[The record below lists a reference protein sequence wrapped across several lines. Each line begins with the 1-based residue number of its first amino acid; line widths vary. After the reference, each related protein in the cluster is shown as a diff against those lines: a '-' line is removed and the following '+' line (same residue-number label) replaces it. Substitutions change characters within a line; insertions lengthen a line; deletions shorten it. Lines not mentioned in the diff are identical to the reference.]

1 MLQSKLLIIINIF
14 DLKQQGLSFFFNF
27 ENSKWNKLM
36 KNLYSY
42 LFLFLLFLPTNL
54 HADRQTDEVLRKLDK
69 SLAQRNQYEQQH
81 LKRINSL
88 KETMDYVKAHGRQF
102 EQLYDLF
109 QEYKSY
115 CYDSARNYAY
125 ACLEVAELEKDQH
138 RIVQAKNAIAF
149 SLISAGILSEALE
162 VMKSIDRRKLTGE
175 LLNGYYDNYSKLWR
189 SMADYVREE
198 PYYTKYITQS
208 NAYLDSLKEITPE
221 NTALWWSL
229 TGSHQMRDHQF
240 QDALQSFEKVLKLCG
255 DDNRQR
261 AMTTAEMAWAYVFL
275 NDEDKAIN
283 YFAQSAIADNETDTR
298 EITALY
304 HLSRFIYK
312 KGDYERASVY
322 VHQALEDVNFYNS
335 RLRKVEINDIL
346 PIIEQ
351 DRYNA
356 IRSQRNWLFATT
368 GLFVVLMLA
377 ILWSYWFIRRKNR
390 KLTEARETIAGQLE
404 MLQQANRQLKEDD
417 KIKNAYIGR
426 SFYTNAEYIAKL
438 EKLYLTIDRKIA
450 ARQFDDLRSMMKLS
464 TLNAEREDMY
474 EAFDQTFLKL
484 FPDFVTRYNEL
495 FEEKDRRMPPNDH
508 SLTSEMRIFALIRL
522 GINDSERIAKFLD
535 YSVHT
540 VNTYKTRIK
549 NRSTAENDQFEK
561 LIMAI

>member
-1 MLQSKLLIIINIF
+1 MRNRYFFVLFVALLTSVGI
-14 DLKQQGLSFFFNF
+14 L
-27 ENSKWNKLM
+27 
-36 KNLYSY
+36 
-42 LFLFLLFLPTNL
+42 
-54 HADRQTDEVLRKLDK
+54 ADRQTDDMLSKLDE
-69 SLAQRNQYEQQH
+69 SLAQRDRFEQQKLDRIKH
-81 LKRINSL
+81 LK
-88 KETMDYVKAHGRQF
+88 EMMGQAKAQGRHF
-102 EQLYDLF
+102 EQTYALYN
-109 QEYKSY
+109 EYKSY

-125 ACLEVAELEKDQH
+125 ECLAISQRENNAQ
-138 RIVQAKNAIAF
+138 RIVKSKNAIAF
-149 SLISAGILSEALE
+149 SLISAGILSEAHE
-162 VMKSIDRRKLTGE
+162 VMMSINSRQLKDS
-175 LLNGYYDNYSKLWR
+175 LLSEYYDNYSRLWR
-189 SMADYVREE
+189 SMADYVKEE
-198 PYYTKYITQS
+198 PFYTKYITQS
-208 NAYLDSLKEITPE
+208 NAYIDSLKQMTPE

-229 TGSHQMRDHQF
+229 TGSHQMRDHQY
-240 QDALQSFEKVLKLCG
+240 QDALQSFEKVLQLCG
-255 DDNRQR
+255 DDKRQR
-261 AMTTAEMAWAYVFL
+261 AMTAAEMAWAYVYL
-275 NDEDKAIN
+275 NDEDRAID
-283 YFAQSAIADNETDTR
+283 YFAQSAIADNETATR

-304 HLSRFIYK
+304 HLSRLIYK
-312 KGDYERASVY
+312 RGDYERASQY

-368 GLFVVLMLA
+368 GLFVVLLLA

-426 SFYTNAEYIAKL
+426 SFYTNAEFIAKL

-464 TLNAEREDMY
+464 TLNAERENMY

-495 FEEKDRRMPPNDH
+495 FEEKDRRMPANDH